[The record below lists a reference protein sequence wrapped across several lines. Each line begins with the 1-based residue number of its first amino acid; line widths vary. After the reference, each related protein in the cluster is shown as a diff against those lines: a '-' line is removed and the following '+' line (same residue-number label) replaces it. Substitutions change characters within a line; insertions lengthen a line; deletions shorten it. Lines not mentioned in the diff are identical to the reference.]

1 MGHALD
7 SQFHAFYRADQ
18 FALRFPDVLR
28 FAAFLPCHRAA
39 VSHGMV
45 RRVAR
50 NADSSCIRHPHGRK
64 PVAKPSKF
72 GTDREYAAYRGRR
85 GAIPDFAAGRNPWLH
100 AAAVA
105 VFSVPHRIH
114 ADVFGSGGMGEADVF
129 RALHGTTTRE
139 QESACMTAIS
149 IPRVPAAKT
158 GVELTPGMAKFVAL
172 VSAMAVVAHLV
183 LRFLTSASKL
193 WAEMPLYGALAL
205 GGAPLVVVLT
215 RKLVAREFGS
225 DFLAG
230 VSIVTAV
237 LLREYLV
244 ATIVVLMLSGG
255 TALETFATRR
265 ASRVLEMLAKRMPAI
280 AHRKTAEAIK

>member
-1 MGHALD
+1 MGHTLD

-100 AAAVA
+100 ATAIA
-105 VFSVPHRIH
+105 VFPVSHRID
-114 ADVFGSGGMGEADVF
+114 ADVPDSGGMGEADVF
-129 RALHGTTTRE
+129 RARHGATTRE
-139 QESACMTAIS
+139 QASSCMTAMT
-149 IPRVPAAKT
+149 IPTAPATNT

-172 VSAMAVVAHLV
+172 VSAMAVVAHLI
-183 LRFLTSASKL
+183 LRLLVSA
-193 WAEMPLYGALAL
+193 
-205 GGAPLVVVLT
+205 
-215 RKLVAREFGS
+215 
-225 DFLAG
+225 
-230 VSIVTAV
+230 
-237 LLREYLV
+237 
-244 ATIVVLMLSGG
+244 
-255 TALETFATRR
+255 
-265 ASRVLEMLAKRMPAI
+265 AKVW
-280 AHRKTAEAIK
+280 